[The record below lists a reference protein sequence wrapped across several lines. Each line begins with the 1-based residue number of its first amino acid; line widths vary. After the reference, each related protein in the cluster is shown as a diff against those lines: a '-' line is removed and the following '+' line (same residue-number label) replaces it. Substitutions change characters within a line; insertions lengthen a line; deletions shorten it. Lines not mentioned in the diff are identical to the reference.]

1 MTQTLS
7 ATGQL
12 AVARV
17 NGNMMLLDNNH
28 SMLTS
33 EEGEVRR
40 GGSSDGGGGERQD
53 VEEESGGE
61 RSIFCEESEIFGGG
75 AGNFSGGVGDV
86 GDVSGKGGEGGVGG
100 VDTLSTI
107 PGGGTGWV
115 HSGGEEHGGEIKTN
129 TRVEEPTDRLG
140 TDEQLHHHH
149 NDRVVTTLWT
159 AQLRAVFDTIDRN
172 QDGSINV
179 RELLLALRKH
189 PDVAEFMHLPMH
201 VQQEGGTR
209 ETFEEMFQAIDK
221 DGSRDLTWAEFESY
235 FLKINH
241 AAPEEK
247 RNDEKIWRGKLRS
260 ESGDIKSNNDGGGD
274 AGSGGGDGGGT
285 DGIGNGDHGCNRAPS
300 SSSSE
305 MDRVTATGR
314 GVMVVGN
321 HALHGALN
329 PGAASPLG
337 SSLATMVDAGAKDK
351 NEHDLLASLDC
362 DALVEM
368 VEEAEKAVN
377 YAAITGILTHAASFL
392 GEDGEE
398 VAEGALNAVMRLAS
412 SGPAVAALG
421 EAGACE
427 AVAIAAKVFMEEPS
441 VMEVALG
448 CFRKLAADNTENQAR
463 LGAASAPALLVAAMA
478 AHTEGKSTLLQEM
491 GCLAVV
497 AMCPGNAAA
506 LREAGVEVSLEAA
519 KPLIENDRS
528 KSYPDQAMAAL
539 ASAVGRDRGRGR
551 DRDRDME
558 KVASTTMV
566 VRHSTSS
573 ASAAAPRVVGRETG
587 SVHSSQLSERIS
599 RDLQHLNLGNTFRS
613 MKNFAHRRA
622 AARRQT
628 RLHLRAIL
636 LEWKSQ
642 ATLAIDVREFERRH
656 ALARGLLG
664 LSKGRMRRQASRLKL
679 AQAVVLWRQHESCV
693 AAEVVRRWKLLPFA
707 IKEDQD
713 RAYRADVHL
722 YDRARAVAI
731 RRWASFVGPARERRQ
746 RREEGSQHHRRWTM
760 VNGLHWWR
768 TYTADIM
775 RGRALRQQAR
785 NQARARALRRWFH
798 WAECR
803 VKLRGIARR
812 VVYRCA
818 RNTCTK
824 VVRGW
829 ALLSEAEQRRKMHI
843 APGLHFSHWC
853 AWTTR
858 RVRGESI
865 VRALCHQR
873 QIHMLHSSLDQWFG
887 WHISSRRDRVAFEKA
902 AEFDRRWSLQPA
914 FRGLAVEADH
924 GRRDR
929 LRAVEKWYTTTMR
942 KAWEHIC
949 LYVYIVRAWKRRR
962 EASVQ
967 RMALQGWSGVSNE
980 GRERCR
986 ALRRAGERVASE
998 RRYVFSGE
1006 IWEERGREE

>member
-75 AGNFSGGVGDV
+75 AGNFSGGVGDA
-86 GDVSGKGGEGGVGG
+86 GGVSGQGGEGGVGG

-247 RNDEKIWRGKLRS
+247 RNDEKIFF
-260 ESGDIKSNNDGGGD
+260 D
-274 AGSGGGDGGGT
+274 AGGGGGDGGGT
-285 DGIGNGDHGCNRAPS
+285 DGIDNGDHGCNRAPS
-300 SSSSE
+300 NSSSE

-314 GVMVVGN
+314 GIMVVGN

-573 ASAAAPRVVGRETG
+573 ASDAAPRVVGRETG

-713 RAYRADVHL
+713 RAYRADVHM

-746 RREEGSQHHRRWTM
+746 RREEGSQQHRRWTM

-785 NQARARALRRWFH
+785 NQARVRALRRWFR

>member
-17 NGNMMLLDNNH
+17 KGNMMLLDNNH

-40 GGSSDGGGGERQD
+40 GGSSDGGGGGGGERQD

-75 AGNFSGGVGDV
+75 AGNFSGGVGNV

-247 RNDEKIWRGKLRS
+247 RNDEKIVF
-260 ESGDIKSNNDGGGD
+260 D
-274 AGSGGGDGGGT
+274 AGGGGGDGGGT

-448 CFRKLAADNTENQAR
+448 CFRKLAADNTGNQAR
-463 LGAASAPALLVAAMA
+463 LGAASAPALLVTAMA
-478 AHTEGKSTLLQEM
+478 AHMEGKSTLLQEM

-506 LREAGVEVSLEAA
+506 LKEAGVEVSLEAA